1 MIQNEVS
8 LESSRSEDFD
18 QYIVTSAVKD
28 TANSL
33 NTTEEELLDQ
43 KAEKLEIKLI
53 DEEFKKQYNF

>member
-18 QYIVTSAVKD
+18 QDIVTSAVKD